1 MELKYVDDLS
11 IAAKVSLDFD
21 IVSDTSRER
30 PLTSDQRQEL
40 KLADSANTL
49 QFMLDDLLEFSN
61 QRQMKINTKK
71 TCVMKICKSRTI
83 VFPTELKVGEHF
95 LEVKTEM
102 KILGVILQPNLKWGS
117 NTAFMCKK
125 AYKSMWAI
133 RRMKVLGVDTFTILD
148 YYMKEVRVHLELAV
162 PVWHSGLT
170 YKLTADIERVQRVAV
185 GILTGGVPYAQACAN
200 LGLKPLHVRR
210 LELCERFAVNT
221 TSDESRHK
229 DLFKLKKNPRG
240 NAKFKE
246 HTCRKSRFYKSPLPY
261 LTRILNDV

>member
-1 MELKYVDDLS
+1 VQTYQFYFYYIIFTL
-11 IAAKVSLDFD
+11 
-21 IVSDTSRER
+21 IV
-30 PLTSDQRQEL
+30 
-40 KLADSANTL
+40 
-49 QFMLDDLLEFSN
+49 
-61 QRQMKINTKK
+61 
-71 TCVMKICKSRTI
+71 
-83 VFPTELKVGEHF
+83 
-95 LEVKTEM
+95 
-102 KILGVILQPNLKWGS
+102 
-117 NTAFMCKK
+117 
-125 AYKSMWAI
+125 
-133 RRMKVLGVDTFTILD
+133 
-148 YYMKEVRVHLELAV
+148 
-162 PVWHSGLT
+162 
-170 YKLTADIERVQRVAV
+170 ERVQRVAV